1 MTVSQMHGLV
11 PILKIRVI
19 TFTCL
24 TRLSEN
30 EVRRSVLVI
39 YRVLKD
45 FASNSILYH
54 HL

>member
-30 EVRRSVLVI
+30 EVRSALVI